1 MVRFAQVV
9 SSLDTTRKFNST
21 STSLFGYRENQVF
34 PGNKSLFS
42 ELPKVNF
49 PSFLLKFKNLRNL
62 FSFQEKKNLTLS
74 SLSVFCRS
82 KWWGGFEEF
91 EPIFDEPRIEWS
103 KNSNPSS
110 GLMGQFLM
118 RIFAPDYNHLKIQ
131 VTDYHSNTFEDA
143 KSVMQLDD
151 LVSVFFF
158 LIIIIIIMGF
168 WFYEIWVLKFVTFF
182 FFFNGGNAEGL
193 HWNWRVL
200 DWACRVTCC
209 FF

>member
-158 LIIIIIIMGF
+158 FNYYYYNHGFLILWNLGF
-168 WFYEIWVLKFVTFF
+168 KVCNFF
-182 FFFNGGNAEGL
+182 FFF
-193 HWNWRVL
+193 
-200 DWACRVTCC
+200 
-209 FF
+209 

>member
-158 LIIIIIIMGF
+158 FNYYYYNHGFLILWNLGF
-168 WFYEIWVLKFVTFF
+168 KVCNFF
-182 FFFNGGNAEGL
+182 FFLMGAMQRDCIGIGGSWTEL
-193 HWNWRVL
+193 VE
-200 DWACRVTCC
+200 
-209 FF
+209 